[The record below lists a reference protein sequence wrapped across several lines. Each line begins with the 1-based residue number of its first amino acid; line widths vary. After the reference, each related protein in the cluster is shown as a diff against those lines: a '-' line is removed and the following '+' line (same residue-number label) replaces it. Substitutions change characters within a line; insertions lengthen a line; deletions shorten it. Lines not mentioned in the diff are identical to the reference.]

1 MTICIISNYKIIIK
15 GLKDLLSNNGFTIY
29 TRQITYSKPA
39 QIIREIK
46 RISAQILILD
56 FAFSKKP
63 SEDLIVQLKNY
74 DPDIKIVVLT
84 QDHQNIYS
92 IINSRANAHI
102 LASEISEQLVGA
114 IEFISQEQAQACYY
128 SPTIANMMASI
139 LHQSHLRRV
148 DDVENDNYQK
158 ILTKRE
164 RQIFTMQAQNISNQ
178 IIASHFKISLSTVH
192 THSSNI
198 NRKLAHI
205 Q

>member
-1 MTICIISNYKIIIK
+1 MTICIISNYQIIIK

-56 FAFSKKP
+56 FAFSKEP

-114 IEFISQEQAQACYY
+114 IEFISQEQACYY